1 MMMLERKT
9 FFLKELSEAQNEDLS
24 DIREYKN
31 YWVEQNKSRKY

>member
-9 FFLKELSEAQNEDLS
+9 FFLKELNEAHNEELS

-31 YWVEQNKSRKY
+31 CF

>member
-9 FFLKELSEAQNEDLS
+9 FFLKKLSEAQNEDLS

-31 YWVEQNKSRKY
+31 CL